1 MEESRAPERLVGM
14 QPLRIPPHLAAVAVA
29 AMLFLF
35 LAGLVAANAATQKTG
50 HVAPGTFLVHAR

>member
-1 MEESRAPERLVGM
+1 M
-14 QPLRIPPHLAAVAVA
+14 QPLRIPPHLAAVALT

-35 LAGLVAANAATQKTG
+35 LAGLVAANAASHRSD